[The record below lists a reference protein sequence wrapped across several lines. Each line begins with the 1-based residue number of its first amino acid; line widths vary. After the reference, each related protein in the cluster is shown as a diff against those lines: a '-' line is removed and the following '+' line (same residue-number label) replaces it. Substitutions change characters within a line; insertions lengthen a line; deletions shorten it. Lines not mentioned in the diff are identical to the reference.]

1 MAVNPLARLWE
12 RALLR
17 IMGSG
22 SRGRAQAMRDL
33 RRAREVFRFAL
44 VFAAMIL
51 LPALF
56 LSYFALSA
64 NQSGEASADAEM
76 RTRALAMTEQ
86 VHGEITEIFANF
98 EGAVNGRLV
107 RQESLIDNLGDLSPY
122 LRGAYRFDRT
132 GVLVAPFVL
141 EAREDIGPPPARYSE
156 IRKQANTQET
166 RMEFARAATL
176 WSRAA
181 SIARHPTHNA
191 EARLASARALARI
204 PNRAR
209 ALQIY
214 RQVIADHPSTRHS
227 QGFLIRDLAIQKS
240 AELVIQQDLEAGSKQ
255 LFQLVDE
262 IIDRRWAVGY
272 GGEDAIARR
281 ALDMLSRA
289 KKQPDKVAQAR
300 ARINERAEQLYWA
313 EIVKRELGI
322 IDVYSPEA
330 GLLYIT
336 PRADSPSVW
345 VTYSNIRGS
354 WAFSFDFEM
363 LRQDLSATLDRLNQ
377 LDPDLRVEL
386 TLPGA
391 KLPERVMT
399 VRALAAPLESTQ
411 VSVRPA
417 DPAGLDLARQG
428 AAQSRRIVI
437 LVSVFMVLMGVVF
450 SARIVSREVENARV
464 KADFAANVSHEL
476 RSPITQIRLKGEA
489 LQYGLV
495 DPGQDMQD
503 HFDAIVREAER
514 LSRLVD
520 NVLDFAAIERGAKR
534 YHLRQEDLVA
544 VVWNTAE
551 AMRATIEGQD
561 LTLEVDVPEDLPPIW
576 LDREAIAQVLIN
588 LMSNAAKYGAS
599 GHWVGVAVRVAQDG
613 VDVSVSDRGI
623 GISSNDAEQIF
634 EHFYRSTDP
643 KVRKKKGTGIGL
655 TIVRYIV
662 EAHGGTIAVDSAPN
676 LGSTFTITFPLDPPQ
691 GHGAQT

>member
-1 MAVNPLARLWE
+1 ME
-12 RALLR
+12 RILLR
-17 IMGSG
+17 MMGSS

-64 NQSGEASADAEM
+64 IQAGEASADAEM
-76 RTRALAMTEQ
+76 RSRADALTAE
-86 VHGEITEIFANF
+86 VYREIVEIFANF
-98 EGAVNGRLV
+98 EEAADGRLL
-107 RQESLIDNLGDLSPY
+107 RQESLLDNLGDLSPY
-122 LRGAYRFDRT
+122 LRGAYRFDRS

-141 EAREDIGPPPARYSE
+141 EEPEPVTAPSARFAAIAGEARALEARMSFE
-156 IRKQANTQET
+156 EASAVWT
-166 RMEFARAATL
+166 RAAGFARHATH
-176 WSRAA
+176 R
-181 SIARHPTHNA
+181 A
-191 EARLASARALARI
+191 EAEFASARALARVPEREHALRAYEDLQKAY
-204 PNRAR
+204 PN
-209 ALQIY
+209 
-214 RQVIADHPSTRHS
+214 TRHN
-227 QGFLIRDLAIQKS
+227 QGFLIRDLVSQKR
-240 AELVIQQDLEAGSKQ
+240 AELLIQDDLDAGADA
-255 LFQLVDE
+255 LFTLVDE
-262 IIDRRWAVGY
+262 LIDRRWTVGQ
-272 GGEDAIARR
+272 GGEVAIARR
-281 ALDMLSRA
+281 ALDMLTRA
-289 KKQPDKVAQAR
+289 NRSPDKVEQAR
-300 ARINERAEQLYWA
+300 ARINERADQLYWA
-313 EIVKRELGI
+313 ELVRRELGI
-322 IDVYSPEA
+322 IDVYSPDQ

-336 PRADSPSVW
+336 ARADSPSVW
-345 VTYSNIRGS
+345 ATYSNLRGS
-354 WAFSFDFEM
+354 WSFSFDLDL
-363 LRQDLSATLDRLNQ
+363 LRQDLGANVARLNQ
-377 LDPDLRVEL
+377 LEPDLLVDF
-386 TLPGA
+386 TLPGS
-391 KLPERVMT
+391 KLPPGAMT
-399 VRALAAPLESTQ
+399 ARALPAPLESIQ
-411 VSVRPA
+411 VFVQPA
-417 DPAGLDLARQG
+417 DPEGLELARQS
-428 AAQSRRIVI
+428 AAQTRRIVI

-495 DPGQDMQD
+495 DPGQDTQD

-551 AMRATIEGQD
+551 AMRATIEGQGMSLELD
-561 LTLEVDVPEDLPPIW
+561 LPEDLPPIW

-599 GHWVGVAVRVAQDG
+599 GGWIGVAVRVNEDG

-623 GISSNDAEQIF
+623 GISEEDAQQIF

-643 KVRKKKGTGIGL
+643 KVRRKKGTGIGL

-662 EAHGGTIAVDSAPN
+662 EAHGGSIAVDSAPDR
-676 LGSTFTITFPLDPPQ
+676 GSTFTISFPFDPPE